1 MITNEALF
9 EKLAEVQA
17 LLSMQGKFA
26 GIDEKSVQLWD
37 LQDIADYCKVSYR
50 QAQSIKLNYKFKID
64 YLLKYYRREN
74 MSELLAMVHENAAD
88 LYEAGLMDKKTMKK
102 FDKLCLT
109 PVPTFTP
116 DEIKAIREKEHV
128 SQTVFAHY
136 LSK

>member
-1 MITNEALF
+1 
-9 EKLAEVQA
+9 
-17 LLSMQGKFA
+17 
-26 GIDEKSVQLWD
+26 
-37 LQDIADYCKVSYR
+37 
-50 QAQSIKLNYKFKID
+50 
-64 YLLKYYRREN
+64 

-102 FDKLCLT
+102 FDELCLT

-136 LSK
+136 LNVSKNMISEWERGVKKPTGTALKLLTLVQHKGIDILV